1 MTSHPLDTLILPQK
15 TTQRV
20 LIEEIPDEQHNT
32 KTDTPEIETDPND
45 NSHVLT
51 EDGRVSP
58 DNSGDSRVPSE
69 DTRLSTEVARVSTE
83 DSRLPS
89 DKSRQSTED
98 GDSGISIDIIQK
110 LAEEVGSTV
119 IDREPLNI
127 EQKAREFKQ
136 RAVIDFEDIDD

>member
-69 DTRLSTEVARVSTE
+69 DTRLSTE

-89 DKSRQSTED
+89 DNSRQSTED

-127 EQKAREFKQ
+127 EQKATEFKQ